1 MTVSIVSRTV
11 ARLAVA
17 GVAVIAT
24 IEWLLAIVR
33 PESGPL
39 GVVQIL
45 APHLALV
52 GLALVPVALLGRR
65 RAGIISAVAIVTIT
79 AVRFGG
85 GWLSIPAGS
94 PTAEA
99 VRLQVVTWN
108 LEVGSRSGPAT
119 AEFLRATTAD
129 VIGLQEL
136 QPDAAAAIEADPV
149 LLDRFPY
156 RVLVPRPDVVG
167 LGLLSRYPIAAA
179 TFALNPA
186 VQQAT
191 IDLGSGRRLAIV
203 HAHPLHA
210 DIATLGGTRLPL
222 GLDVDQRN
230 ADLVQIRTL
239 VDTRIGAGLN
249 VLLIGDM
256 NTTDSEPAFGRLVE
270 GLHDVHAEV
279 GEGTGW
285 TWRPIRLEFLGLGV
299 LRIDHIIVSPA
310 IEPLSI
316 GEACPA
322 VGDHCLVHAEVA
334 VPD

>member
-1 MTVSIVSRTV
+1 MALPRIRELV
-11 ARLAVA
+11 ARPAVA
-17 GVAVIAT
+17 AVGLVAVI
-24 IEWLLAIVR
+24 EWALAILR
-33 PESGPL
+33 PEGGPL

-52 GLALVPVALLGRR
+52 AMVLVPVALLGRR
-65 RAGIISAVAIVTIT
+65 RAGIIAAVAIVTIT
-79 AVRFGG
+79 AIRFGG
-85 GWLSIPAGS
+85 GWLSVPAGS
-94 PTAEA
+94 RTAA
-99 VRLQVVTWN
+99 AIRLQVVTWN
-108 LEVGSRSGPAT
+108 LEVGSRSGTTT

-136 QPDAAAAIEADPV
+136 QPDAAAAIEADSV
-149 LLDRFPY
+149 LRDRYPY

-167 LGLLSRYPIAAA
+167 LGLLSRYPIADA

-191 IDLGSGRRLAIV
+191 VDLGGGRRLAIV

-230 ADLVQIRTL
+230 ADLVEIRAL
-239 VDTRIGAGLN
+239 VDRRIGAGLP

-256 NTTDSEPAFGRLVE
+256 NTADSEPAFDRLVG
-270 GLHDVHAEV
+270 GLRDVHAEV

-285 TWRPIRLEFLGLGV
+285 TWRPIRFEFLGIGLV
-299 LRIDHIIVSPA
+299 RIDHIIVSPA
-310 IEPLSI
+310 INPLSI
-316 GEACPA
+316 GETCPP
-322 VGDHCLVHAEVA
+322 VGDHCLVHAEIA
-334 VPD
+334 LPN

>member
-1 MTVSIVSRTV
+1 MTVSLVSRAV

-17 GVAVIAT
+17 GVAVIAA

-52 GLALVPVALLGRR
+52 GLALVPVALLRPR
-65 RAGIISAVAIVTIT
+65 RAGLIAAVAIVTIT

-85 GWLSIPAGS
+85 GWLSVPAGS
-94 PTAEA
+94 PAAVA

-108 LEVGSRSGPAT
+108 LEVGSRSGSAT

-136 QPDAAAAIEADPV
+136 QPDAAAAIEVDPV

-167 LGLLSRYPIAAA
+167 LGLLSRYPIAGA

-186 VQQAT
+186 VQEAT
-191 IDLGSGRRLAIV
+191 LDLGGGRRLAIV

-230 ADLVQIRTL
+230 ADLVEIRTL
-239 VDTRIGAGLN
+239 VDTRIGAGLP

-256 NTTDSEPAFGRLVE
+256 NTTDSEPAFDRLVQ
-270 GLHDVHAEV
+270 GLRDVHAEV

-310 IEPLSI
+310 IQPLSI
-316 GEACPA
+316 GEACPP
-322 VGDHCLVHAEVA
+322 VGDHCLVHAEIA
-334 VPD
+334 VRI